1 VFANEDFRRKLT
13 RKMGILI
20 MRRVLY
26 KILTN
31 IIKGKNVMIV
41 DAPLL
46 YETKVLEHVCFPVIV
61 VGCSEETQIKRLMK
75 RDGYT

>member
-1 VFANEDFRRKLT
+1 MFANEDFRRKLT

-26 KILTN
+26 KILMN

>member
-26 KILTN
+26 KILMN

>member
-1 VFANEDFRRKLT
+1 
-13 RKMGILI
+13 MGILI

-26 KILTN
+26 KILMN

>member
-1 VFANEDFRRKLT
+1 
-13 RKMGILI
+13 MGILI

-26 KILTN
+26 KILMN

-75 RDGYT
+75 RDGYTQ

>member
-1 VFANEDFRRKLT
+1 
-13 RKMGILI
+13 MGILI

>member
-1 VFANEDFRRKLT
+1 
-13 RKMGILI
+13 MGILI

-41 DAPLL
+41 DASLL

>member
-1 VFANEDFRRKLT
+1 
-13 RKMGILI
+13 

>member
-1 VFANEDFRRKLT
+1 
-13 RKMGILI
+13 

-26 KILTN
+26 KILMN

>member
-1 VFANEDFRRKLT
+1 
-13 RKMGILI
+13 MGILI
-20 MRRVLY
+20 MRGVLY